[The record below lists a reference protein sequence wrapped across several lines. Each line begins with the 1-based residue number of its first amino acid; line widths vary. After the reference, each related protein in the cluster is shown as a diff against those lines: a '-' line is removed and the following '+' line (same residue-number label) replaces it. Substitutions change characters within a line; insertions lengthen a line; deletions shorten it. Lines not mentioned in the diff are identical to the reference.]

1 MTTRYFKMAKVGTVL
16 AVSDKVAVGEGENAK
31 LLIHQYES
39 RPDYY
44 IPCDKNGKPLS
55 AKAKSPTT
63 KSRKPS
69 NTQEADAETDKATD
83 AQTDD
88 KPEEGRNEK

>member
-1 MTTRYFKMAKVGTVL
+1 MTTKYFKMAKVGTVL
-16 AVSDKVAVGEGENAK
+16 AVSDEVTVGEGENAK

-44 IPCDKNGKPLS
+44 IPCDKNGKLLS
-55 AKAKSPTT
+55 AKTKSPAT

-69 NTQEADAETDKATD
+69 NTQKAGAETGTETD
-83 AQTDD
+83 AQADD
-88 KPEEGRNEK
+88 KPEEGKDEK